1 MHGLLNNA
9 EARWVKAAVAAA
21 NNTDSNSAIID
32 TSGYESVMFV
42 VPVTASVATGVAKIQ
57 LEENDA
63 NADAGMTVVD
73 GAVASA
79 VSGATNDL
87 ASKVLVVEYFK
98 PRKRYVQAVI
108 TSTVAN
114 VAFGEMIAILV
125 PLQRPAQ
132 QGSTVLAKG
141 FGQG

>member
-114 VAFGEMIAILV
+114 VAFGEMVAILI
-125 PLQRPAQ
+125 PLQRPAL
-132 QGSTVLAKG
+132 QGATVLAKG